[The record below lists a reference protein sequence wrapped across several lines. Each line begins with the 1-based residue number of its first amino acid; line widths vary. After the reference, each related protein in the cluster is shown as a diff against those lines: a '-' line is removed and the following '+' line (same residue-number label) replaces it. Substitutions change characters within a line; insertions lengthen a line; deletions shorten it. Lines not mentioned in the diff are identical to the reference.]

1 MYFWFCF
8 SVQRNLLDFSLY
20 LSLSLPLSSS
30 VSILVVDAVSVYV
43 PFVCVC
49 VGVADAVSIYALF
62 FHVVSLGCY
71 QFGAV
76 DHVTKPDVRQF
87 YLD

>member
-1 MYFWFCF
+1 M
-8 SVQRNLLDFSLY
+8 
-20 LSLSLPLSSS
+20 
-30 VSILVVDAVSVYV
+30 SILVADAVSVYV
-43 PFVCVC
+43 PFFRVCVGVADAVSVYVPFFRVC